1 MLAQRL
7 PGLLPP
13 LDDDDA
19 LDVASIA
26 SVSARGFEPHD
37 FGRRPFRAPH
47 HSASA
52 GAIIGGGPQARPGEV
67 SLAHRGVL
75 FLDELPEFNRRVLE
89 SLREP
94 LESGVVAISRVALQ
108 VEYPA
113 RFQLVAAMN
122 PCPCGY
128 LGDPSGKCRCAPP
141 EILRYRAR
149 ISGPLLDRID
159 LRVEVPAISSEELL
173 GDRPAADAGLTSAR
187 AAERVCA
194 AHRLQATRAGKLNV
208 ELSGR
213 EIQIHCQLDRHCR
226 LLLAQARERLNLSAR
241 AIHRVLRVARTIV
254 DLENET
260 GPVEC
265 AIGPAHLAEALQ
277 LRRAFS

>member
-1 MLAQRL
+1 M
-7 PGLLPP
+7 
-13 LDDDDA
+13 
-19 LDVASIA
+19 S
-26 SVSARGFEPHD
+26 
-37 FGRRPFRAPH
+37 
-47 HSASA
+47 
-52 GAIIGGGPQARPGEV
+52 AIIGGGPRVRPGEA

-75 FLDELPEFNRRVLE
+75 FLDELPEFNRAVLE

-94 LESGVVAISRVALQ
+94 LETGVIAISRAALQ

-128 LGDPSGKCRCAPP
+128 LGDPSGKCRCTPP
-141 EILRYRAR
+141 EIARYRAR

-173 GDRPAADAGLTSAR
+173 GEAAGGGGMTSAQ
-187 AAERVCA
+187 AAQRVRTA
-194 AHRLQATRAGKLNV
+194 RRRQALRAGKLNV
-208 ELSGR
+208 ELSGH
-213 EIQIHCQLDRHCR
+213 EIQLHCPLDRRCR

-241 AIHRVLRVARTIV
+241 AMHRVLRVARTIV

-260 GPVEC
+260 GPIDS
-265 AIGPAHLAEALQ
+265 AISPAHLAEALQ
-277 LRRAFS
+277 LRRTTDS